1 MSKQFIHLTLADWH
15 AEFPQFVEGPV
26 KQTEVT
32 LEHPVGDV
40 EGLVVRVY
48 TSIRNE
54 SGGASACGADAIRV
68 FAIDKVLEEAGAQP
82 VIVNPHTKGK
92 SHIKRTKSWASNT
105 REMARE
111 VWKTALARVDWMH
124 RRRVEAGVEV
134 DPAKAKK
141 EAEYKAK
148 DEMFKN
154 GVAVILC
161 SWCDATYTFPTK
173 KARRD
178 TVRKLIRENVHAAVA
193 ALAIVWSGQTEDE
206 KASETTV
213 ELNGIGFTGRDGEF
227 GTSLGNQW
235 KEKGF
240 LSPKQLGFVQKMMP
254 KYADQIIRYFESQ
267 GCMQIVKPAK
277 AKPES
282 YGVDPAAETV
292 IAEPACWEPT
302 EIIVEGEQAD

>member
-1 MSKQFIHLTLADWH
+1 MSKQFIPLTLADWH
-15 AEFPQFVEGPV
+15 AEFPQFTEGPV

-32 LEHPVGDV
+32 LEHPVGNV

-68 FAIDKVLEEAGAQP
+68 FAIDLKLEAAGAQP

-92 SHIKRTKSWASNT
+92 KHIKRTKSWASNT

-111 VWKTALARVDWMH
+111 VWRTALTRVDWMH
-124 RRRVEAGVEV
+124 KRRVEAGVEV

-141 EAEYKAK
+141 EADWKAK
-148 DEMFKN
+148 DEEFKQ
-154 GVAVILC
+154 GVGDVIAVMC
-161 SWCDATYTFPTK
+161 KATFPTK

-178 TVRKLIRENVHAAVA
+178 AVRKMIHDDIYAAVA
-193 ALAIVWSGQTEDE
+193 ALAIVWSGQTADE
-206 KASETTV
+206 KAAEATY

-235 KEKGF
+235 HEKGF

-267 GCMQIVKPAK
+267 GCMKIVKPVK

-282 YGVDPAAETV
+282 YGVDPAAETI